1 MQVTSHNNQ
10 HTTTTRVTAQGD
22 YSLNTRVRL
31 MVMISK
37 KAYPEMA
44 SFVIPPGLIWLFSQK
59 HDATLL
65 AAWGLITLVL
75 AALMQKA
82 RRQVLHELESL
93 PQQETMQRWEP
104 RIHKMALISGFMT
117 SAPILIT
124 LGSQDYEFTILVY
137 VCVSGLAAAAATYLT
152 PVWSAF
158 TRFFWSAWGSS
169 VILVYWAFPTQW
181 VVMLPV
187 TMLYTF
193 IIFKHA
199 QATHRFV
206 AEQIYLEERSAYLA
220 QEYKVSKEA
229 AENALKL
236 QRQFL
241 TTASHDLRQPVHA
254 MGMLVETIHLRN
266 KDDAM
271 KPLLTDLKTSVRL
284 VNQMF
289 NSLLDLSRIE
299 SGVAATRFVDIDL
312 HLMLKELAA
321 VFREDTAG
329 RFLRLVV
336 HLPKSPAR
344 VLADPILL
352 RQSLSNLLHNA
363 MRYTQTGGIL
373 LAVRARAGFWQI
385 EIWDTG
391 LGVTDS
397 EKEQIFSPFYRSENA
412 WTIDS
417 AGHGLG
423 LSVVARCA
431 DLMGATYGMT
441 SRLGRG
447 SRFWLRLPAAP
458 SPIELVPTL
467 HQAWPFEMSAMPQTL
482 HGYCLILEDEPI
494 AGAAWKTLLETWGV
508 QSHLAT
514 KASEAFDV
522 VNAGYIPQV
531 ILCDQRLR
539 SGESGFEVLCALL
552 ELCPDAHGAMISGEF
567 NSPELLRAESEGYL
581 VLRKPLEAAQLH
593 ALLSQWLPRAAHCGF
608 RASTGV

>member
-1 MQVTSHNNQ
+1 
-10 HTTTTRVTAQGD
+10 
-22 YSLNTRVRL
+22 
-31 MVMISK
+31 
-37 KAYPEMA
+37 
-44 SFVIPPGLIWLFSQK
+44 
-59 HDATLL
+59 
-65 AAWGLITLVL
+65 
-75 AALMQKA
+75 
-82 RRQVLHELESL
+82 
-93 PQQETMQRWEP
+93 
-104 RIHKMALISGFMT
+104 
-117 SAPILIT
+117 
-124 LGSQDYEFTILVY
+124 
-137 VCVSGLAAAAATYLT
+137 
-152 PVWSAF
+152 
-158 TRFFWSAWGSS
+158 
-169 VILVYWAFPTQW
+169 
-181 VVMLPV
+181 
-187 TMLYTF
+187 
-193 IIFKHA
+193 
-199 QATHRFV
+199 
-206 AEQIYLEERSAYLA
+206 
-220 QEYKVSKEA
+220 
-229 AENALKL
+229 
-236 QRQFL
+236 
-241 TTASHDLRQPVHA
+241 VHA